1 MSKDTYERL
10 PHAGDFEKESGVE
23 RVYLSPR
30 PVPTGMPPIST
41 RQLHRYINE
50 TYLDISI
57 GQGNFEFLARTGIGS
72 INFIITLLFF
82 FSGFASYLR
91 RNAEPFLSGWSNFF
105 FNPVLWL
112 IIAAIATTYL
122 YYFTQAARQ
131 VSIHPPIRFNRQR
144 REVVFVPKKGDTPLY
159 AQWEDVISCVSAG
172 THINQYAATPDYKL
186 MIGLRDAKSGNVL
199 WSVIPSGNLS
209 LAISEWEAIRAYME
223 DGTSALP
230 TDEPDELEEGTVEFF
245 HLSRRSY
252 RANYSFVR
260 YVWGFLTIQFFS
272 GWTLPCYISGWVN
285 NRTKAGF
292 PKEVQK
298 WSQPLPTEQHAMPSE
313 ELLRE
318 STEIR
323 KAFAKGQNMLD
334 YFKVK
339 FAETTQKSE
348 SAT

>member
-1 MSKDTYERL
+1 MKNRYNRL
-10 PHAGDFEKESGVE
+10 PRAGDIERESGTE
-23 RVYLSPR
+23 TIYLSPK
-30 PVPTGMPPIST
+30 PVPTGVRPFSA
-41 RQLHRYINE
+41 RQLHRYADE
-50 TYLDISI
+50 TFLDFSI
-57 GQGNFEFLARTGIGS
+57 GQGNFEFLARIGIGS
-72 INFIITLLFF
+72 ITFIIALLFF

-105 FNPVLWL
+105 FNPVIWL

-144 REVVFVPKKGDTPLY
+144 REVVFIPKKGDTPLY
-159 AQWEDVISCVSAG
+159 ARWEDVIACVSAG
-172 THINQYAATPDYKL
+172 TLITQYAATPEHKL
-186 MIGLRDAKSGNVL
+186 MIGLRDANSGNVL
-199 WSVIPSGNLS
+199 WSFIPSGNLS

-223 DGTSALP
+223 DGISALP
-230 TDEPDELEEGTVEFF
+230 TDESDELEEGTVEFF
-245 HLSRRSY
+245 HLCRRSY
-252 RANYSFVR
+252 RADYSFVR

-285 NRTKAGF
+285 KRTKAGF

-323 KAFAKGQNMLD
+323 EAFAKGQNLLD